1 MNLGVP
7 TQKNYNHVLKTEAEK
22 MFLSKCY
29 VLYLGSE
36 IYYKLLCLFVSQSF
50 VPWLRRITGYKGA
63 GDNSLTKDLHCQSL
77 WSRAKKALLAISWH
91 TAEIWTVSMHTT
103 SRAIFCTI
111 SHKKGQCKLCREVS
125 ILYILHAVNQTLCI
139 TFCCHLDLGLLCNQE
154 AAASIPPSPLMLI
167 LKRLGSTTVFMVGRL
182 HKN

>member
-77 WSRAKKALLAISWH
+77 
-91 TAEIWTVSMHTT
+91 
-103 SRAIFCTI
+103 
-111 SHKKGQCKLCREVS
+111 
-125 ILYILHAVNQTLCI
+125 
-139 TFCCHLDLGLLCNQE
+139 
-154 AAASIPPSPLMLI
+154 
-167 LKRLGSTTVFMVGRL
+167 
-182 HKN
+182 